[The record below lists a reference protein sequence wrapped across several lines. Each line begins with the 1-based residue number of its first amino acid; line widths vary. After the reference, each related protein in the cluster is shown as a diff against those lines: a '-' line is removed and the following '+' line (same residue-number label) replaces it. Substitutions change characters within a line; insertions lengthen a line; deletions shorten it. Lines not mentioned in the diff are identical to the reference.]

1 LNYTRM
7 ESTNDHTTGKG
18 EMQ

>member
-7 ESTNDHTTGKG
+7 PETHFLKQGL
-18 EMQ
+18 

>member
-7 ESTNDHTTGKG
+7 PC
-18 EMQ
+18 